1 MQTVNND
8 SFRSQV
14 RASGVTLVDFSAV
27 WCPPCKV
34 LKPIVQE
41 LDAAYGEKLSVLM
54 VDTDESPELA
64 SEFGVM
70 ANPTVIVFRDGEPV
84 EKLVGLR
91 PKAVYENVLSRYM
104 S

>member
-1 MQTVNND
+1 MLTVNNET
-8 SFRSQV
+8 FRGHV
-14 RASGVTLVDFSAV
+14 RPEGVTLVDFGAE

-34 LKPIVQE
+34 LKPIVRE
-41 LDAAYGEKLSVLM
+41 LDETYGEKLSVLL

-70 ANPTVIVFRDGEPV
+70 ANPTVIVFHDGVPV

-91 PKAVYENVLSRYM
+91 PRAVYESALARYL
-104 S
+104 

>member
-1 MQTVNND
+1 MLTVNNET
-8 SFRSQV
+8 FRDHV
-14 RASGVTLVDFSAV
+14 KPTGVTLVDFGAE

-41 LDAAYGEKLSVLM
+41 LGEAYGEKLSVLL

-70 ANPTVIVFRDGEPV
+70 ANPTVIVFRDGVPV

-91 PKAVYENVLSRYM
+91 PRAVYESALARYW
-104 S
+104 

>member
-1 MQTVNND
+1 MVAVNKET
-8 SFRSQV
+8 FRSNV
-14 RASGVTLVDFSAV
+14 RQTGVTLVDFSAV

-34 LKPIVQE
+34 LKPIIEE
-41 LDAAYGEKLSVLM
+41 LDTAYGDKLSVLL

-70 ANPTVIVFRDGEPV
+70 SNPTVILFNNGEPV

-91 PKAVYENVLSRYM
+91 PRAVYESLLSRYV
-104 S
+104 

>member
-1 MQTVNND
+1 MLTVNNET
-8 SFRSQV
+8 FRDHV
-14 RASGVTLVDFSAV
+14 KPAGVTLVDFGAE

-34 LKPIVQE
+34 LKPIVRE
-41 LDAAYGEKLSVLM
+41 LDEAYGEKLSVLL

-70 ANPTVIVFRDGEPV
+70 ANPTVIVFQDGVPV

-91 PKAVYENVLSRYM
+91 PRAVYESALARYL
-104 S
+104 